1 VTTWSQPAT
10 GNGGGLLRAVVVRVS
25 LPKKVRTI
33 VSATADFYMECIVND
48 CLPLSDDTWNY
59 LSRDDIQELTDEIY
73 EVSEFHFTSRFGKT
87 HLIEGISLQFA
98 RRLDRLGLAVT
109 EIKDLLELADDCL
122 AVWEGN

>member
-1 VTTWSQPAT
+1 M
-10 GNGGGLLRAVVVRVS
+10 
-25 LPKKVRTI
+25 
-33 VSATADFYMECIVND
+33 SATADFYMECIEND

-59 LSRDDIQELTDEIY
+59 LSRDDIQDLTDDFY

-109 EIKDLLELADDCL
+109 EIKDLLDMSECMYGKGVL
-122 AVWEGN
+122 